1 MSEINV
7 NIVEK
12 TIKANRTPLGI
23 LGSKMFGQD
32 VFTPQTRMFN
42 PDHGKVLEQVKQG
55 SNVNLVLNRSPRRF
69 AIGYIT
75 IESMATKLNAIGDV
89 VCRLN
94 EGTDNQID
102 IPLGE
107 NCTKF
112 GETTEEAVQKALK
125 DKNSKSV
132 FADPKDLCGILNDLN
147 RGEISRL
154 DAMIEQLQKA
164 KAQCLS
170 AIAANEKIVADYE
183 REKADSKPADNIAQF
198 HGGCF
203 NREEC

>member
-7 NIVEK
+7 NIVET
-12 TIKANRTPLGI
+12 TIKSNRTPLSL
-23 LGSKMFGQD
+23 LGGRMFGQD
-32 VFTPQTRMFN
+32 VFIPQTRMFN
-42 PDHGKVLEQVKQG
+42 PDHDKVLEQAKQG

-75 IESMATKLNAIGDV
+75 IESMATKQNAIGDV

-94 EGTDNQID
+94 EGTEHQID

-107 NCTKF
+107 NSTKF
-112 GETTEEAVQKALK
+112 GETTEEAVQNALK
-125 DKNSKSV
+125 DKNSKAV
-132 FADPKDLCGILNDLN
+132 FSDPKDLSGILNDLN
-147 RGEISRL
+147 RGEIARL
-154 DAMIEQLQKA
+154 DAIIEQANKA

-183 REKADSKPADNIAQF
+183 RQKADSKPVDKIA
-198 HGGCF
+198 
-203 NREEC
+203 

>member
-7 NIVEK
+7 NIVET
-12 TIKANRTPLGI
+12 TIKSNRTPLSM
-23 LGSKMFGQD
+23 LGAQMFGQD
-32 VFTPQTRMFN
+32 VFTPQTRLFN
-42 PDHGKVLEQVKQG
+42 PDHDKVLEQAKQS

-69 AIGYIT
+69 SIGYIT
-75 IESMATKLNAIGDV
+75 IESMATKQNAIGDV

-125 DKNSKSV
+125 DKNSKAV
-132 FADPKDLCGILNDLN
+132 FSDPKDLGDILNDLN
-147 RGEISRL
+147 RGEIARL

-164 KAQCLS
+164 KAQCVS
-170 AIAANEKIVADYE
+170 AISANEKIIADYE
-183 REKADSKPADNIAQF
+183 RQKAESKPADKIA
-198 HGGCF
+198 
-203 NREEC
+203 

>member
-7 NIVEK
+7 NIVET
-12 TIKANRTPLGI
+12 TIKSHRTPLSM
-23 LGSKMFGQD
+23 LGAKMFGQD

-42 PDHGKVLEQVKQG
+42 PDHDKILEQAKQG

-75 IESMATKLNAIGDV
+75 IESMATKQNAIGDV

-94 EGTDNQID
+94 EGTEHQID

-125 DKNSKSV
+125 DKNSKAV

-147 RGEISRL
+147 RGEITRL
-154 DAMIEQLQKA
+154 DGIIEKAQKA
-164 KAQCLS
+164 KAQCMS

-183 REKADSKPADNIAQF
+183 REKAESKPADHIA
-198 HGGCF
+198 
-203 NREEC
+203 

>member
-7 NIVEK
+7 NIVET
-12 TIKANRTPLGI
+12 TIKSNRTPLSI
-23 LGSKMFGQD
+23 LGGKMFGQD
-32 VFTPQTRMFN
+32 VFTPQTRFFN
-42 PDHGKVLEQVKQG
+42 PDHDKVLEQAKQN
-55 SNVNLVLNRSPRRF
+55 SNIDIVLNRSPRRF

-75 IESMATKLNAIGDV
+75 IESMATKQNAIGDV

-94 EGTDNQID
+94 EGTDHQID
-102 IPLGE
+102 IPLGQ
-107 NCTKF
+107 NSTKF

-125 DKNSKSV
+125 DKNSKAV

-154 DAMIEQLQKA
+154 DNIIEQAQKA
-164 KAQCLS
+164 KAQCMS

-183 REKADSKPADNIAQF
+183 REKAESKPADHIA
-198 HGGCF
+198 
-203 NREEC
+203 

>member
-7 NIVEK
+7 NIVET
-12 TIKANRTPLGI
+12 TIKSNRTPLSM
-23 LGSKMFGQD
+23 LGAKMFGQD

-42 PDHGKVLEQVKQG
+42 PDHDKVLEQAKQS

-75 IESMATKLNAIGDV
+75 IESMATKQNAIGDV

-94 EGTDNQID
+94 EGTEHQID

-107 NCTKF
+107 NSAKF
-112 GETTEEAVQKALK
+112 GETTEEAVQNALQ
-125 DKNSKSV
+125 DKNSKAV
-132 FADPKDLCGILNDLN
+132 FSDPKDLSGILNDLN
-147 RGEISRL
+147 RGEIARL
-154 DAMIEQLQKA
+154 DTIIEQAQKA

-170 AIAANEKIVADYE
+170 AIAANEKIVSDYE
-183 REKADSKPADNIAQF
+183 RQKADSKPADKIA
-198 HGGCF
+198 
-203 NREEC
+203 

>member
-7 NIVEK
+7 NIVET
-12 TIKANRTPLGI
+12 TIKTNRTPLSI
-23 LGSKMFGQD
+23 LGGRMFGQD
-32 VFTPQTRMFN
+32 VFTPQTRFFN
-42 PDHGKVLEQVKQG
+42 PDHDKVLEQAKQN
-55 SNVNLVLNRSPRRF
+55 SNVDLVLNRSPRRF

-75 IESMATKLNAIGDV
+75 IESMATKQNAIGDV

-94 EGTDNQID
+94 EGTDHQID

-107 NCTKF
+107 SSTKF

-125 DKNSKSV
+125 DKNSKAV

-147 RGEISRL
+147 RGEITRL
-154 DAMIEQLQKA
+154 DGIIEKAQKA

-170 AIAANEKIVADYE
+170 AIAANEKIVTDYE
-183 REKADSKPADNIAQF
+183 REKAESKPADHIA
-198 HGGCF
+198 
-203 NREEC
+203 

>member
-7 NIVEK
+7 NIVET
-12 TIKANRTPLGI
+12 TIKSNRTPLSM
-23 LGSKMFGQD
+23 LGAQMFGQD
-32 VFTPQTRMFN
+32 VFTPQTRLFN
-42 PDHGKVLEQVKQG
+42 PDHDKVLEQAKQS

-69 AIGYIT
+69 SIGYIT
-75 IESMATKLNAIGDV
+75 IESMATKQNAIGDV

-112 GETTEEAVQKALK
+112 GETTEEAVQNALK
-125 DKNSKSV
+125 DKNSKAV
-132 FADPKDLCGILNDLN
+132 FSDPKDLGVILNDLN
-147 RGEISRL
+147 RGEIARL

-164 KAQCLS
+164 KAQCVS
-170 AIAANEKIVADYE
+170 AISANEKIIADYE
-183 REKADSKPADNIAQF
+183 RQKTESKPADKIAQDSWRLF
-198 HGGCF
+198 
-203 NREEC
+203 

>member
-7 NIVEK
+7 NIVET
-12 TIKANRTPLGI
+12 TIKSNRTPLSL
-23 LGSKMFGQD
+23 LGGRMFGQD
-32 VFTPQTRMFN
+32 VFVPQTRMFN
-42 PDHGKVLEQVKQG
+42 PDHDKVLEQAKQG

-75 IESMATKLNAIGDV
+75 IESMATKQNAIGDV

-94 EGTDNQID
+94 EGTEHQID

-107 NCTKF
+107 NSTKF
-112 GETTEEAVQKALK
+112 GETTEEAVQNALK
-125 DKNSKSV
+125 DKNSKAV
-132 FADPKDLCGILNDLN
+132 FSDPKDLSGILNDLN
-147 RGEISRL
+147 RCEIVRL
-154 DAMIEQLQKA
+154 EAIIEQANKA

-183 REKADSKPADNIAQF
+183 RQKADSKPADKIA
-198 HGGCF
+198 
-203 NREEC
+203 

>member
-12 TIKANRTPLGI
+12 AIKINRTPLSL
-23 LGSKMFGQD
+23 LGGSLFGQD
-32 VFTPQTRMFN
+32 VFTPQIRMFN
-42 PDHGKVLEQVKQG
+42 PDHDKVLEQAKQC
-55 SNVNLVLNRSPRRF
+55 SNVSLVLNRSPRRF

-75 IESMATKLNAIGDV
+75 IESMITKQNSIGDV

-102 IPLGE
+102 IPLSE
-107 NCTKF
+107 NSTKF

-125 DKNSKSV
+125 DKNSKAV
-132 FADPKDLCGILNDLN
+132 FADPKDLCDILNDLN
-147 RGEISRL
+147 RGEITRL
-154 DAMIEQLQKA
+154 DAVIEQAQKA

-170 AIAANEKIVADYE
+170 AIAANEKIVSDYE
-183 REKADSKPADNIAQF
+183 REKADSKPADHIA
-198 HGGCF
+198 
-203 NREEC
+203 

>member
-7 NIVEK
+7 NIVET
-12 TIKANRTPLGI
+12 TIKSNRTPLSI
-23 LGSKMFGQD
+23 LGGKMFGQD
-32 VFTPQTRMFN
+32 VFTPQTRFFN
-42 PDHGKVLEQVKQG
+42 PDHDKVLEQAKQN
-55 SNVNLVLNRSPRRF
+55 SNVDLVLNRSPRRF

-75 IESMATKLNAIGDV
+75 IESMATKQNAIGDV

-94 EGTDNQID
+94 EGTDHQID
-102 IPLGE
+102 IPLGQ
-107 NCTKF
+107 NSTKF

-125 DKNSKSV
+125 DKNSKAV

-154 DAMIEQLQKA
+154 DNIIEQAQKA
-164 KAQCLS
+164 KAQCMS

-183 REKADSKPADNIAQF
+183 REKAESKPADHIA
-198 HGGCF
+198 
-203 NREEC
+203 

>member
-7 NIVEK
+7 NIVETTVK
-12 TIKANRTPLGI
+12 SNRTPLSI
-23 LGSKMFGQD
+23 LGGKMFGQD
-32 VFTPQTRMFN
+32 VFTPQTRFFN
-42 PDHGKVLEQVKQG
+42 PDHDKVLEQAKQN
-55 SNVNLVLNRSPRRF
+55 SNVDLVLNRSPRRF

-75 IESMATKLNAIGDV
+75 IESMATKQNAIGDV

-94 EGTDNQID
+94 EGTDHQID

-107 NCTKF
+107 SSTKF

-125 DKNSKSV
+125 DKNSKAV

-147 RGEISRL
+147 RGEITRL
-154 DAMIEQLQKA
+154 DGIIEKAQKA

-183 REKADSKPADNIAQF
+183 REKAESKPADHIA
-198 HGGCF
+198 
-203 NREEC
+203 

>member
-7 NIVEK
+7 NIVET
-12 TIKANRTPLGI
+12 TIKSNRTPLSI
-23 LGSKMFGQD
+23 LGGKMFGQD
-32 VFTPQTRMFN
+32 VFTPQTRFFN
-42 PDHGKVLEQVKQG
+42 PDHDKLLEQAKQG

-75 IESMATKLNAIGDV
+75 IESMATKQNAIGDV

-94 EGTDNQID
+94 EGTDHQID

-107 NCTKF
+107 NSTKF

-125 DKNSKSV
+125 DKNSKAV
-132 FADPKDLCGILNDLN
+132 FADPKDLSGILNDLN
-147 RGEISRL
+147 RGEIARL
-154 DAMIEQLQKA
+154 DNIIEQAQKA
-164 KAQCLS
+164 KAQCMS

-183 REKADSKPADNIAQF
+183 REKAESKPADHIA
-198 HGGCF
+198 
-203 NREEC
+203 

>member
-7 NIVEK
+7 NIVET
-12 TIKANRTPLGI
+12 TIKSNRTPLSM
-23 LGSKMFGQD
+23 LGARMFGQD
-32 VFTPQTRMFN
+32 VFTPQTRFFN
-42 PDHGKVLEQVKQG
+42 PDHDKVLEQAKQG
-55 SNVNLVLNRSPRRF
+55 SNISLVLNRSPRRF

-75 IESMATKLNAIGDV
+75 IESMVTKQNAIGDV

-107 NCTKF
+107 NSTKF
-112 GETTEEAVQKALK
+112 GETTEEAVQNALK
-125 DKNSKSV
+125 DKNSKAV
-132 FADPKDLCGILNDLN
+132 FSDPKDLCSILNDLN

-154 DAMIEQLQKA
+154 DAVIEQAQKA
-164 KAQCLS
+164 KAQCMS

-183 REKADSKPADNIAQF
+183 REKAESKPADKIA
-198 HGGCF
+198 
-203 NREEC
+203 

>member
-7 NIVEK
+7 NIVET
-12 TIKANRTPLGI
+12 TIKSNRTPLSM
-23 LGSKMFGQD
+23 LGAQMFGQD
-32 VFTPQTRMFN
+32 VFTPQTRLFN
-42 PDHGKVLEQVKQG
+42 PDHDKVLEQAKQS

-69 AIGYIT
+69 SIGYIT
-75 IESMATKLNAIGDV
+75 IESMATKQNAIGDV

-112 GETTEEAVQKALK
+112 GETTEEAVQNALK
-125 DKNSKSV
+125 DKNSKAV
-132 FADPKDLCGILNDLN
+132 FSDPKDLGVILNDLN
-147 RGEISRL
+147 RGEIARL

-164 KAQCLS
+164 KAQCVS
-170 AIAANEKIVADYE
+170 AISANEKIIADYE
-183 REKADSKPADNIAQF
+183 RQKAESKPADKIA
-198 HGGCF
+198 
-203 NREEC
+203 

>member
-7 NIVEK
+7 NIVET
-12 TIKANRTPLGI
+12 TIKSNRTPLSL
-23 LGSKMFGQD
+23 LGGRMFGQD
-32 VFTPQTRMFN
+32 VFIPQTRMFN
-42 PDHGKVLEQVKQG
+42 PDHDKVLEQAKQG

-75 IESMATKLNAIGDV
+75 SESMATKQNAIGDV

-94 EGTDNQID
+94 EGTEHQID

-107 NCTKF
+107 NSTKF
-112 GETTEEAVQKALK
+112 GETTEEAVQNALK
-125 DKNSKSV
+125 DKNSKAV
-132 FADPKDLCGILNDLN
+132 FSDPKDLSGILNDLN
-147 RGEISRL
+147 RGEIARL
-154 DAMIEQLQKA
+154 EAIIEQANKA

-183 REKADSKPADNIAQF
+183 RQKADSKPADKIA
-198 HGGCF
+198 
-203 NREEC
+203 

>member
-7 NIVEK
+7 NIVET
-12 TIKANRTPLGI
+12 TIKSNRTPLSM
-23 LGSKMFGQD
+23 LGAQMFGQD
-32 VFTPQTRMFN
+32 VFTPQTRLFN
-42 PDHGKVLEQVKQG
+42 PDHDKVLEQAKQS

-69 AIGYIT
+69 SIGYIT
-75 IESMATKLNAIGDV
+75 IQSMTTKQNAIGDV

-112 GETTEEAVQKALK
+112 GETTEEAVQNALK
-125 DKNSKSV
+125 DKNSKAV
-132 FADPKDLCGILNDLN
+132 FSDPKDLSGILNDLN
-147 RGEISRL
+147 RGEIARL

-164 KAQCLS
+164 KAQCVS
-170 AIAANEKIVADYE
+170 AISANEKIVADYE
-183 REKADSKPADNIAQF
+183 RQKTESKPADKIA
-198 HGGCF
+198 
-203 NREEC
+203 

>member
-7 NIVEK
+7 NIVET
-12 TIKANRTPLGI
+12 TIKSNRTPLSM
-23 LGSKMFGQD
+23 LGAQMFGQD
-32 VFTPQTRMFN
+32 VFTPQTRLFN
-42 PDHGKVLEQVKQG
+42 PDHDKVLEQAKQN

-69 AIGYIT
+69 SIGYIT
-75 IESMATKLNAIGDV
+75 IESMATKQNAIGDV

-112 GETTEEAVQKALK
+112 GETTEEAVQNALK
-125 DKNSKSV
+125 DKNSKAV
-132 FADPKDLCGILNDLN
+132 FSDPKDLSGILNDLN
-147 RGEISRL
+147 RGEIARL

-164 KAQCLS
+164 KAQCVS
-170 AIAANEKIVADYE
+170 AISANEKIIADYE
-183 REKADSKPADNIAQF
+183 RQKAESKPADKIA
-198 HGGCF
+198 
-203 NREEC
+203 

>member
-7 NIVEK
+7 NIVET
-12 TIKANRTPLGI
+12 TIKSNRTPLSI
-23 LGSKMFGQD
+23 LGGRMFGQD
-32 VFTPQTRMFN
+32 VFTPQTRFFN
-42 PDHGKVLEQVKQG
+42 PDHDKVLEQAKQN
-55 SNVNLVLNRSPRRF
+55 SNVDLVLNRSPRRF

-75 IESMATKLNAIGDV
+75 IESMATKQNAIGDV

-94 EGTDNQID
+94 EGTDHQID

-107 NCTKF
+107 SSTKF

-125 DKNSKSV
+125 DKNSKAV

-147 RGEISRL
+147 RGEITRL
-154 DAMIEQLQKA
+154 DGIIEKAQKA

-183 REKADSKPADNIAQF
+183 REKAESKPADHIA
-198 HGGCF
+198 
-203 NREEC
+203 

>member
-7 NIVEK
+7 NIVET
-12 TIKANRTPLGI
+12 TIKSNRTPLSM
-23 LGSKMFGQD
+23 LGAQMFGQD
-32 VFTPQTRMFN
+32 VFTPQTRLFN
-42 PDHGKVLEQVKQG
+42 PDHDKVLEQAKQS

-69 AIGYIT
+69 SIGYIT
-75 IESMATKLNAIGDV
+75 IESMIAKQNAIGDV

-125 DKNSKSV
+125 DKNSKAV
-132 FADPKDLCGILNDLN
+132 FSDPKDLSGILNDLN
-147 RGEISRL
+147 RGEIARL

-164 KAQCLS
+164 KAQCVS
-170 AIAANEKIVADYE
+170 AISANEKIVADYE
-183 REKADSKPADNIAQF
+183 RQKTESKPADKIA
-198 HGGCF
+198 
-203 NREEC
+203 

>member
-7 NIVEK
+7 NIVET
-12 TIKANRTPLGI
+12 TIKSNRTPLSL
-23 LGSKMFGQD
+23 LGGRMFGQD
-32 VFTPQTRMFN
+32 VFISQTRMFN
-42 PDHGKVLEQVKQG
+42 PDHDKVLEQAKQG

-75 IESMATKLNAIGDV
+75 IESMATKQNAIGDV

-94 EGTDNQID
+94 EGTEHQID

-107 NCTKF
+107 NSTKF
-112 GETTEEAVQKALK
+112 GETTEEAVQNALK
-125 DKNSKSV
+125 DKNSKAV
-132 FADPKDLCGILNDLN
+132 FSDPKDLSGILNDLN
-147 RGEISRL
+147 RGEIARL
-154 DAMIEQLQKA
+154 EAIIEQANKA

-183 REKADSKPADNIAQF
+183 RQKADSKPADKIA
-198 HGGCF
+198 
-203 NREEC
+203 

>member
-7 NIVEK
+7 NIVEN
-12 TIKANRTPLGI
+12 TIKLNRTPLSL
-23 LGSKMFGQD
+23 LGAKMFGQD

-42 PDHGKVLEQVKQG
+42 PDHDKILEQAKQS

-75 IESMATKLNAIGDV
+75 IESMATKQNAIGDV

-107 NCTKF
+107 NSTKF
-112 GETTEEAVQKALK
+112 GKTTEEAVQKALK
-125 DKNSKSV
+125 DKNSKAV
-132 FADPKDLCGILNDLN
+132 FSDPKDLSSILNDLN
-147 RGEISRL
+147 RGEIARL
-154 DAMIEQLQKA
+154 DAIIEQAQKA

-170 AIAANEKIVADYE
+170 AIAANEKIVSDYE
-183 REKADSKPADNIAQF
+183 RQKADSKPADNIA
-198 HGGCF
+198 
-203 NREEC
+203 

>member
-7 NIVEK
+7 NIVET
-12 TIKANRTPLGI
+12 TIKSNRTPLSM
-23 LGSKMFGQD
+23 LGAQMFGQD
-32 VFTPQTRMFN
+32 VFTPQTRLFN
-42 PDHGKVLEQVKQG
+42 PDHDKVLEQAKQS

-69 AIGYIT
+69 SIGYIT
-75 IESMATKLNAIGDV
+75 IQSMATKQNAIGDV

-112 GETTEEAVQKALK
+112 GETTEEAVQNALK
-125 DKNSKSV
+125 DKNSKAV
-132 FADPKDLCGILNDLN
+132 FSDPKDLNGILNDLN
-147 RGEISRL
+147 RGEIARL

-164 KAQCLS
+164 KAQCVS
-170 AIAANEKIVADYE
+170 AISANEKIVADYE
-183 REKADSKPADNIAQF
+183 RQKTESKPADKIA
-198 HGGCF
+198 
-203 NREEC
+203 

>member
-7 NIVEK
+7 NIVET
-12 TIKANRTPLGI
+12 TIKSNRTPLSM
-23 LGSKMFGQD
+23 LGAQMFGQD

-42 PDHGKVLEQVKQG
+42 PDHDKILEQAKQS

-75 IESMATKLNAIGDV
+75 IESMATKQNAIGDV

-94 EGTDNQID
+94 EGTEHQID

-107 NCTKF
+107 NITKF
-112 GETTEEAVQKALK
+112 GETTEEAVQNALK
-125 DKNSKSV
+125 DKNSKAV
-132 FADPKDLCGILNDLN
+132 FSDPKDLSGILNDLN
-147 RGEISRL
+147 RGEIARL
-154 DAMIEQLQKA
+154 DAIIEQAQKA

-170 AIAANEKIVADYE
+170 AIAANEKIVSDYE
-183 REKADSKPADNIAQF
+183 RQKTDSKPVDKIA
-198 HGGCF
+198 
-203 NREEC
+203 

>member
-7 NIVEK
+7 NIVET
-12 TIKANRTPLGI
+12 TIKSNRTPLSL
-23 LGSKMFGQD
+23 LGGRMFGQD
-32 VFTPQTRMFN
+32 VFIPQTRMFN
-42 PDHGKVLEQVKQG
+42 PDHDKVLEQAKQG

-75 IESMATKLNAIGDV
+75 IESMATKQNAIGDV

-94 EGTDNQID
+94 EGTEHQID

-107 NCTKF
+107 NSTKF
-112 GETTEEAVQKALK
+112 GETTEEAVQNALK
-125 DKNSKSV
+125 DKNSKAV
-132 FADPKDLCGILNDLN
+132 FSDPKDLSGILNDLN
-147 RGEISRL
+147 RCEISRL
-154 DAMIEQLQKA
+154 EAIIEQANKA

-183 REKADSKPADNIAQF
+183 RQKADSKPADKIA
-198 HGGCF
+198 
-203 NREEC
+203 